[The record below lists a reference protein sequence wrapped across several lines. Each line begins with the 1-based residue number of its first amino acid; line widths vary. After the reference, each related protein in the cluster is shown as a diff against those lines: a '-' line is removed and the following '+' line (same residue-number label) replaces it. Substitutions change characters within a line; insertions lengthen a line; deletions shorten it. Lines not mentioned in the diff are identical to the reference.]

1 MTIAG
6 SLPNPTCNPLGMPV
20 RSRASRGPLL
30 MLLAPIL
37 ITACV
42 QLPVGPSVAVM
53 PQPGKP
59 FDVFAA
65 EDQAC
70 RGYAAQVSGPSGNQV
85 AAANVVGSAAVGTAI
100 GAAAGA
106 LIGGHN
112 GAGAGAGIGLLAGS
126 AVGAN
131 QGAYAGA
138 SAQDRYDIAY
148 QQCMYAKGNVLPSY
162 SRAYYRRGYGYV
174 YTAPPAA
181 PYAAP
186 APALP
191 PPPPPPSAQ

>member
-1 MTIAG
+1 
-6 SLPNPTCNPLGMPV
+6 V
-20 RSRASRGPLL
+20 PLL
-30 MLLAPIL
+30 ALLPLILLA
-37 ITACV
+37 ACA

-59 FDVFAA
+59 FEVFAA

-70 RGYAAQVSGPSGNQV
+70 RGYAAQASGPSSNQV
-85 AAANVVGSAAVGTAI
+85 AAENVVGSAAVGTAI

-131 QGAYAGA
+131 QAAYAGA
-138 SAQDRYDIAY
+138 SAQERYDIAY
-148 QQCMYAKGNVLPSY
+148 QQCMYAKGNVMPSY

-174 YTAPPAA
+174 YVAPPAA
-181 PYAAP
+181 PYSA
-186 APALP
+186 P
-191 PPPPPPSAQ
+191 PPPPTPPPPSPPAQ